1 MERDNRMAE
10 DEYKTAEGKGKVSF
24 ERKGSKF
31 IGYVSHASDREEA
44 ESFLAEVRGEH
55 PDATHHV
62 YAYRVGADD
71 DPLRERY
78 DDDGEPSGSAGKPVL
93 NVLQGEEVENVV
105 AVVVRYYGGT
115 KLGYGGLVSAYSDA
129 TKGALENAG
138 TKKTVP
144 KETIRVE
151 VGYDD
156 SGTVRGIIESEGYDF
171 DADYRENVVLVVRLP
186 REEVDELKDR
196 LLSATS
202 GRARL
207 R

>member
-1 MERDNRMAE
+1 MA
-10 DEYKTAEGKGKVSF
+10 DDDGDSDAYTTVAGEGVFSF
-24 ERKGSKF
+24 ETRGSEF
-31 IGYVSHASDREEA
+31 VGYVARATGDDEA
-44 ESFLAEVRGEH
+44 DTFVEEVRDEH

-71 DPLRERY
+71 APLRERH

-93 NVLQGEEVENVV
+93 NVLQGEGVENVV

-115 KLGYGGLVSAYSDA
+115 KLGYGGLVRSYSEA
-129 TKGALENAG
+129 TKGALGDAG
-138 TKKTVP
+138 TTRTVP
-144 KETIRVE
+144 KETVRVE

-171 DADYRENVVLVVRLP
+171 DAEYGGSVVFVVRPP
-186 REEVDELKDR
+186 REHADELRDR
-196 LLSATS
+196 ILSATS

-207 R
+207 E

>member
-1 MERDNRMAE
+1 MERDNRMVE
-10 DEYKTAEGKGKVSF
+10 DEYRTAEGKGEVSF
-24 ERKGSKF
+24 ERKGSEF
-31 IGYVSHASDREEA
+31 IGYVSRASDRDEA
-44 ESFLAEVRGEH
+44 ESFVKEVRDEH

-129 TKGALENAG
+129 TKGALEDAG

-144 KETIRVE
+144 KETVHVE
-151 VGYDD
+151 VSYDD

-171 DADYRENVVLVVRLP
+171 DADYGENVVLVVRPP
-186 REEVDELKDR
+186 REKVDELKDK

-207 R
+207 E

>member
-1 MERDNRMAE
+1 MADETDERFTTVGD
-10 DEYKTAEGKGKVSF
+10 DGVFSF
-24 ERKGSKF
+24 ETRGSEF
-31 IGYVSHASDREEA
+31 VGYVSRASDEDDA
-44 ESFLAEVRGEH
+44 ERFVDEVRDEH

-71 DPLRERY
+71 APLSERY
-78 DDDGEPSGSAGKPVL
+78 DDAGEPSGSAGKPVL
-93 NVLQGEEVENVV
+93 NVLQGEEVENVI

-129 TKGALENAG
+129 TKGALEDAG
-138 TKKTVP
+138 TKTTVP
-144 KETIRVE
+144 KETVHVK

-156 SGTVRGIIESEGYDF
+156 SGTARGIIESEGFEF
-171 DADYRENVVLVVRLP
+171 DADYGNEVVFVVRPP
-186 REEVDELKDR
+186 RESVDDLKDR

-207 R
+207 E

>member
-10 DEYKTAEGKGKVSF
+10 DEYRTAEGKGRVSF
-24 ERKGSKF
+24 ERKGSEF
-31 IGYVSHASDREEA
+31 IGYVSHASDRDEA
-44 ESFLAEVRGEH
+44 ESFVKEVRDEH
-55 PDATHHV
+55 TDATHHV

-71 DPLRERY
+71 EPLSERY

-105 AVVVRYYGGT
+105 GVVVRYYGGT

-129 TKGALENAG
+129 TKGALKDAG
-138 TKKTVP
+138 AKKTVP
-144 KETIRVE
+144 KETVHVE
-151 VGYDD
+151 VSYDD

-171 DADYRENVVLVVRLP
+171 GAKYGENVVLVVRPP
-186 REEVDELKDR
+186 RKKVDELKDR

>member
-1 MERDNRMAE
+1 MSE
-10 DEYKTAEGKGKVSF
+10 DEYRTAEGEGSFSF
-24 ERKGSKF
+24 ETQGSEF
-31 IGYVSHASDREEA
+31 VGYVKGASEVEAA
-44 ESFLAEVRGEH
+44 ESFVEEARDQH

-71 DPLRERY
+71 DPLGERY

-105 AVVVRYYGGT
+105 CVVVRYYGGT
-115 KLGYGGLVSAYSDA
+115 KLGYGGLVSAYSEA
-129 TKGALENAG
+129 AKGALEDAG
-138 TKKTVP
+138 TTTTVP
-144 KETIRVE
+144 KETVRVE

-171 DADYRENVVLVVRLP
+171 EADYGEKVVLLVRPP
-186 REEVDELKDR
+186 REKADELKDR

-207 R
+207 D

>member
-1 MERDNRMAE
+1 MAE
-10 DEYKTAEGKGKVSF
+10 DEYRTAEEKGRVSF
-24 ERKGSKF
+24 ERKGSEF
-31 IGYVSHASDREEA
+31 IGYVSHASDGDEA
-44 ESFLAEVRGEH
+44 ESFVKEVRGKH

-129 TKGALENAG
+129 TKGALEDAG
-138 TKKTVP
+138 TTKTVP
-144 KETIRVE
+144 KETVHVE
-151 VGYDD
+151 VSYDD

-171 DADYRENVVLVVRLP
+171 DADYGENVVLVVRPP
-186 REEVDELKDR
+186 REKVDELKDR

-207 R
+207 E

>member
-1 MERDNRMAE
+1 MADEYTTAE
-10 DEYKTAEGKGKVSF
+10 DKGSFSF
-24 ERKGSKF
+24 ERRGSEF
-31 IGYVSHASDREEA
+31 VGYVCRAPDTDEAEAFVEEA
-44 ESFLAEVRGEH
+44 RDRH

-78 DDDGEPSGSAGKPVL
+78 DDAGEPSGSAGKPVL
-93 NVLQGEEVENVV
+93 NVLQGEGVVNVV

-129 TKGALENAG
+129 TKGALEDAG
-138 TKKTVP
+138 TTKTVP
-144 KETIRVE
+144 KETVRVE
-151 VGYDD
+151 VNYDD

-171 DADYRENVVLVVRLP
+171 DADYGENVAFVVRPP
-186 REEVDELKDR
+186 RERVDELKDR

-202 GRARL
+202 GKARL
-207 R
+207 D

>member
-1 MERDNRMAE
+1 MGEEYTTVE
-10 DEYKTAEGKGKVSF
+10 DSGTVSF
-24 ERKGSKF
+24 DRKGSEF
-31 IGYVSHASDREEA
+31 IGYVRRAKKADDAEKFLDEIRED
-44 ESFLAEVRGEH
+44 H

-62 YAYRVGADD
+62 SAYRVRS
-71 DPLRERY
+71 DPLCERY

-93 NVLQGEEVENVV
+93 NVLQGEGIENVV

-129 TKGALENAG
+129 AKGALEDAS

-144 KETIRVE
+144 HEEVRVE

-156 SGTVRGIIESEGYDF
+156 SGTVRGIIESEGVAF
-171 DADYRENVVLVVRLP
+171 EADYGESVVFVARP
-186 REEVDELKDR
+186 PQESVDELADR
-196 LLSATS
+196 ILSATS
-202 GRARL
+202 GRARIE